1 MITLMMPKLSSKIKL
16 LDVVWASVAVFAGAL
31 VFYIGKTLTGVDLE
45 LYFGLLH
52 TFRPMWIVTIIVV
65 PFVAGMVVS
74 AIYGLGGKM
83 LANFSPLIVLI
94 PEYITSYD
102 MRFLTEG
109 VSVLPIGYWI
119 LVVIV
124 CVEAC
129 AGGGIVGEYVI
140 KKTYGRSA
148 KADLHIRYQ
157 VDVANKDVEP
167 KTDVRKESL

>member
-1 MITLMMPKLSSKIKL
+1 MMLKLSSKIKL
-16 LDVVWASVAVFAGAL
+16 IDVVWALVAVFAGAL
-31 VFYIGKTLTGVDLE
+31 VFYVGKALTGVDLE

-83 LANFSPLIVLI
+83 LANFSPLIILI
-94 PEYITSYD
+94 PEYIASYD

-148 KADLHIRYQ
+148 KSDIHIRYQ
-157 VDVANKDVEP
+157 VDAADKEVAP